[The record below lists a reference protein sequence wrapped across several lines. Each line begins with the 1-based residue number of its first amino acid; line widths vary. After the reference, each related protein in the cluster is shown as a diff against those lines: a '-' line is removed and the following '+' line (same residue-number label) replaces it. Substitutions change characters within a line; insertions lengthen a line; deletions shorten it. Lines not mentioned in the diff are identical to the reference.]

1 MLRSSILTALVL
13 GTASAS
19 AATVNTQVNGITL
32 TNGLS
37 SLTNTSGL
45 YSGPNTSYGV
55 TYLTDNDTTT
65 FNFNLGRAG
74 GSIQGTFDG
83 TIASSSTGVY
93 ILGIGIGGTTQN
105 GSFLIQLDTLS
116 GLTTSQSYSDV
127 NFTVTNQS
135 IGDVLGYQNFNGQ
148 AVAYQNLGNYAYLYV
163 PFSDFST
170 TYNQVIGIKL
180 SNFSSPHLDLSYI
193 GIGAV
198 GNGGAIP
205 EPSTYGLIGIGA
217 LGAAFI
223 ARRRKLKT
231 V

>member
-1 MLRSSILTALVL
+1 MLRSSILTALAL

-19 AATVNTQVNGITL
+19 ATNTQVNGITL

-37 SLTNTSGL
+37 SLTNSSGL
-45 YSGPNTSYGV
+45 YSGPNKSYGV

-65 FNFNLGRAG
+65 FNFNLGIADG

-93 ILGIGIGGTTQN
+93 ILGIGFEGTTLN
-105 GSFLIQLDTLS
+105 GSFLIQLNTLS
-116 GLTTSQSYSDV
+116 GLTASRSYSDA

-135 IGDVLGYQNFNGQ
+135 IGDVSGYQNFDGQ
-148 AVAYQNLGNYAYLYV
+148 AVTYQNIGGNYAYLYA
-163 PFSDFST
+163 PFSDFGIS
-170 TYNQVIGIKL
+170 YNQVLGIKL
-180 SNFSSPHLDLSYI
+180 SNFSPQYPDLSYI

-217 LGAAFI
+217 LGVAFI

>member
-1 MLRSSILTALVL
+1 MLRSSIITALAL
-13 GTASAS
+13 GTANAS
-19 AATVNTQVNGITL
+19 AANTQVNNLTL
-32 TNGLS
+32 NNGLS

-45 YSGPNTSYGV
+45 YSKVGSIGP

-65 FNFNLGRAG
+65 FNLNLGAADG
-74 GSIQGTFDG
+74 GYIQGTFGG
-83 TIASSSTGVY
+83 TITSSSTGVY
-93 ILGIGIGGTTQN
+93 IVGSAVAGTTTN
-105 GSFLIQLDTLS
+105 GSFLIQLNTLS
-116 GLTTSQSYSDV
+116 GLTAGRSYSDA

-135 IGDVLGYQNFNGQ
+135 IGAASTYQNTDGTTATN
-148 AVAYQNLGNYAYLYV
+148 QNLGNYAYLYV

-180 SNFSSPHLDLSYI
+180 GSFSNPYLDLSYI

-205 EPSTYGLIGIGA
+205 EPSTYGLIGLGA